1 MKVSLF
7 DTKVNESE
15 EITKLFKKLL
25 KNGQYV
31 LGNNVNSFESSL
43 GSYLNSK
50 YVVGVNSGTD
60 AIELSL
66 KALGVKKGD
75 YVITSGFTYFAT
87 IEAVHNVGAIPHIVD
102 IDVETLQINLDSI
115 EKKFLNKAKFIIPV
129 HLFGG
134 YADIPKLMELSKN
147 YELKIIE
154 DVAQSF
160 GTKYKDKHLGTFGDA
175 GAFSFY
181 PTKTLG
187 SIGDAGA
194 ITTNNKFVYED
205 LLMLRNHGHIDRD
218 NFKFAG
224 RNSRLD
230 EIQAMFLNLRLK
242 NIDEEIKKRVEIAN
256 IYMNSLDSISNI
268 TFYNSVLETFNY
280 FPITVQNL
288 KERDDLVNHLNS
300 RDIDTAIY
308 YRKPLSDL
316 TFDWISKSSNF
327 TNINFVKDRILCLP
341 LYPSLKMN
349 KLKYTINTIKSF
361 YK

>member
-7 DTKVNESE
+7 DTKIKDND
-15 EITKLFKKLL
+15 KLINSFKKLL
-25 KNGQYV
+25 ANGQFV
-31 LGNNVNSFESSL
+31 LGENLKTFEKDLSN
-43 GSYLNSK
+43 YLNCK

-66 KALGVKKGD
+66 KALGISQGD

-87 IEAVHNVGAIPHIVD
+87 IEAIYNVGAVPYIVD
-102 IDVETLQINLDSI
+102 IDLNTLQIDFKSI
-115 EKKFLNKAKFIIPV
+115 DEEILNKAKFIIPV

-134 YADIPKLMELSKN
+134 HVDIKELLKLSKE
-147 YELKIIE
+147 YKLKIVE

-160 GTKYKDKHLGTFGDA
+160 GTKYKKKHLGTFGHA

-194 ITTNNKFVYED
+194 VATNNKAVYEN

-218 NFKFAG
+218 NFKFAA

-230 EIQAMFLNLRLK
+230 EIQAIYLTHRLK
-242 NIDEEIKKRVEIAN
+242 NIDEEIKKRILIAN
-256 IYMNSLDSISNI
+256 TYMNDLKNIKNI
-268 TFYNSVLETFNY
+268 TFFNSEIQTFNY
-280 FPITVQNL
+280 FPIAVESL
-288 KERDDLVNHLNS
+288 KERDSLIKYLNS
-300 RDIDTAIY
+300 NNIDTAVY

-316 TFDWISKSSNF
+316 NFKWIKKSKNF
-327 TNINFVKDRILCLP
+327 KNINYIKDRILCLP
-341 LYPSLKMN
+341 LYPNLSN
-349 KLKYTINTIKSF
+349 RGLKYSINKIKSF
-361 YK
+361 YE